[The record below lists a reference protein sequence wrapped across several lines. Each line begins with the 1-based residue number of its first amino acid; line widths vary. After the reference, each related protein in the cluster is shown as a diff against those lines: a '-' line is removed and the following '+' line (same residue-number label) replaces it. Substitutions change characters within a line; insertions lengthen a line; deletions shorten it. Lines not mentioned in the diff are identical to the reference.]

1 VSHNSETLLSPH
13 FLSNQTQH
21 NKKQNKK
28 DLRKY
33 VEQKQDYQTLKPSG
47 ISSSVGGQ
55 KLLLSKGHCSKIK
68 GKRRGESK
76 KKKKD

>member
-13 FLSNQTQH
+13 FLNNQTQH
-21 NKKQNKK
+21 NKK